1 MMKKMI
7 IREIIHDVAGL
18 LDSRQLDELRSV
30 LETRLKNVDITESA
44 DIVEKNKQD
53 NSRFLDMFIS
63 AKRVEGCS
71 ESTLKYYQTTIDRL
85 LADTNKWIKEI
96 TTDDLR
102 LYLAKYQQQNNASK
116 VTVDNVRR
124 ILSSFF
130 SWLEDEDYIVK
141 SPVRR
146 IHKVK
151 TAQVVKETLTDEN
164 IEVLRDTCSN
174 LRDLVII
181 ETLTSTGVRIGELV
195 KLDKADVDFAERSCI
210 VLGKGNKEREVYFDA
225 RTKLHLQEYLEQRT
239 DNDPA
244 LFVSKMLRIQDLLLE
259 QYSVLSALWG
269 NRPRLLRCIRTNSAE
284 HLQQEPL
291 TKVCRLNRCS
301 GFSVIRK

>member
-30 LETRLKNVDITESA
+30 LETRLKSVDMTESA
-44 DIVEKNKQD
+44 DTAEKNRQE
-53 NSRFLDMFIS
+53 NSHFLKMFIS

-71 ESTLKYYQTTIDRL
+71 ENTLKYYQTTIERL
-85 LADTNKWIKEI
+85 LSATSKWIKEI

-102 LYLAKYQQQNNASK
+102 LYLAEYQQQNNASK

-130 SWLEDEDYIVK
+130 SWLEDEDYICVILPLLK
-141 SPVRR
+141 CLRP
-146 IHKVK
+146 
-151 TAQVVKETLTDEN
+151 QVSVSESLLSWIKRTLILPN
-164 IEVLRDTCSN
+164 
-174 LRDLVII
+174 
-181 ETLTSTGVRIGELV
+181 
-195 KLDKADVDFAERSCI
+195 A
-210 VLGKGNKEREVYFDA
+210 
-225 RTKLHLQEYLEQRT
+225 
-239 DNDPA
+239 PA
-244 LFVSKMLRIQDLLLE
+244 LFSAKAIKSVRFTSMREPNCTCRNTLNNVPIMILRCSYQKMLRIQDLLLE

-291 TKVCRLNRCS
+291 TKVCRLNRYS